1 MFRFLTGP
9 VRALK
14 KNSPGFPGLCLH
26 VDPYKPCFVPEPV
39 QARVP
44 SVIIYLS
51 VAAVLPSLQ
60 FAWQNAPTKSLGYS
74 LAGFTRSTVQVSL
87 NVSSLWHF
95 SDLLTHNRSL
105 SVVGRRNR
113 SHGP

>member
-1 MFRFLTGP
+1 MAKDQPFSLKATYTP
-9 VRALK
+9 TSNRAGSRSQ

-51 VAAVLPSLQ
+51 VAAVLPLLQ
-60 FAWQNAPTKSLGYS
+60 FAWQNALPKVWV
-74 LAGFTRSTVQVSL
+74 TRSRGLPFHRSGFPERFVTVAL
-87 NVSSLWHF
+87 F
-95 SDLLTHNRSL
+95 RPTDA
-105 SVVGRRNR
+105 
-113 SHGP
+113 